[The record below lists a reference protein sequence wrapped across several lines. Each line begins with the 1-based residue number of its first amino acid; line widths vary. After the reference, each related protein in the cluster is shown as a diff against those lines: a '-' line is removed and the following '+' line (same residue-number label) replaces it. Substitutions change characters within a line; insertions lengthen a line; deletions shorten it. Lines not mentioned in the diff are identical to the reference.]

1 MQEPVTESIGTWVTV
16 SSSIR
21 SSQYVLC
28 WRCVVKIT
36 CCRVPESQY
45 SRCSRQR
52 QAYFEMPTHTNMY
65 LSLMF
70 ICLKYNVQPLITV
83 NFDVHSGCGRYKVTE
98 LFPANSYRF
107 RIRAYY
113 PKKYN
118 NAGFLIQGVESGWA
132 SKCAT
137 NQSI

>member
-1 MQEPVTESIGTWVTV
+1 
-16 SSSIR
+16 
-21 SSQYVLC
+21 
-28 WRCVVKIT
+28 
-36 CCRVPESQY
+36 
-45 SRCSRQR
+45 
-52 QAYFEMPTHTNMY
+52 
-65 LSLMF
+65 MF